1 MGEAGCRL
9 CPRLCGADRAA
20 GARGFCGAGA
30 QAEVYRA
37 GAHHGE
43 EPPLSGTHGSGAV
56 FFSRCT
62 LRCLYCQNHPW
73 SRGGAGRAVDTE
85 GLAGILRAL
94 RREGCHNWNLVSPTP
109 WIPMIRAALTRLRS
123 EGIRLPVV
131 YNTSGFERRETLEA
145 LADLVDV
152 YLPDL
157 RYARAE
163 TAAAGSGRADYV
175 TVAREAFRTMW
186 AQKGALRRDKN
197 GVALSGVICRILVL
211 PNHADEA
218 VATLRWL
225 ADTTGAEVAVSVMA
239 QYTPAHEAPGRPG
252 WDRRITRA
260 EYDRV
265 RAAVDSL
272 GFTDG
277 WVQAYHGPTQPEL
290 LGYAMKPGFGPTGRE
305 A

>member
-1 MGEAGCRL
+1 MRAAGCTL

-20 GARGFCGAGA
+20 GERGFCGAGA
-30 QAEVYRA
+30 RAEVYRS

-43 EPPLSGTHGSGAV
+43 EPPLSGTRGSGTV
-56 FFSRCT
+56 FLSRCT
-62 LRCLYCQNHPW
+62 LRCLYCQNAPW
-73 SRGGAGRAVDTE
+73 SHDGAGRACDTE

-94 RREGCHNWNLVSPTP
+94 QRQGCHNWNLVSPTP
-109 WIPMIRAALTRLRS
+109 WVPMIRTALERLRG

-145 LADLVDV
+145 VDDLVDV

-163 TAAAGSGRADYV
+163 TAEEGSGRADYV
-175 TVAREAFRTMW
+175 TVAREAFRVMW
-186 AQKGALRRDKN
+186 ARKGALRRDKN
-197 GVALSGVICRILVL
+197 GMALSGVICRILVL

-225 ADTTGAEVAVSVMA
+225 AEATGAAVAVSVMA

-252 WDRRITRA
+252 WDRRITQA

-265 RAAVDSL
+265 RDAVDTL
-272 GFTDG
+272 GFADG
-277 WVQAYHGPTQPEL
+277 WVQEYHEQTQTEL
-290 LGYAMKPGFGPTGRE
+290 VGYNMKPGPDEGGLD
-305 A
+305 